1 MPKDRVYHEDA
12 VLYNEKIAS
21 AAEEALEVLRDPTII
36 KWVGGIARQH
46 RFHEKRHKVAL
57 DKINSREAT
66 EVIVEQ
72 IPEGLD
78 VPEPEDESHVQV
90 DGTDNELVGTALEVE
105 ETNAILADPDTMAA
119 IAEAEA
125 ELLPP
130 VVVEEDFESSPTT
143 ATFSSDPTQY
153 DDDGC
158 VVNNHVPLSPTCK
171 FNPDRGVAANG

>member
-78 VPEPEDESHVQV
+78 VPEPEDQ
-90 DGTDNELVGTALEVE
+90 E
-105 ETNAILADPDTMAA
+105 ETDAILADEDAMAA

-130 VVVEEDFESSPTT
+130 VVVTEDADSSPTT
-143 ATFSSDPTQY
+143 AMFSSDPTQY